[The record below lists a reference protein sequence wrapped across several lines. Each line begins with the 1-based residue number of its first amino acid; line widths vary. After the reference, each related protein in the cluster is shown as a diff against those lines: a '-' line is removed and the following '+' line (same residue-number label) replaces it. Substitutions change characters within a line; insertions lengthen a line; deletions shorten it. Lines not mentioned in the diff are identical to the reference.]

1 MIIATEQYIFD
12 VFLKKARKIYN
23 NKTLRKKMGLN
34 TQNYAKKQ
42 FNINIITNKFE
53 KILKKIKLN

>member
-1 MIIATEQYIFD
+1 
-12 VFLKKARKIYN
+12 
-23 NKTLRKKMGLN
+23 MGLN